1 MKTILPVLIIAII
14 GASCATDHVSV
25 PESQTQVWSAQMG
38 GLSWLAHQ
46 QRPDGYWGNNEHRV
60 ALTSLATLAFLS
72 HGETPASPK
81 YGEAVENGLRALLQ
95 VSNNS
100 PDLSPSDRALITWC
114 LAETYGMTR
123 IPTVLDSARTH
134 ASLLDSEVA
143 SHWNVYAG
151 HSLVFS
157 GAAPERG
164 KELLSSQKAIYAHR
178 ADDLMNRTIYSL
190 LLAWTGERNPHG
202 FNHDAEDEKHSKEWR
217 QTEKP
222 LQTAFLLT
230 QSIYRMG
237 GKEWDDWNKIFF
249 PELVRSQRR
258 KANYGWWSPKSLG
271 IRNTRE
277 ADGMTAKESRI
288 YATSLMLMTFPRRR
302 NLPSFQPLPEDRIKE
317 LLDEDDIIIEI
328 I

>member
-1 MKTILPVLIIAII
+1 MLIIAII
-14 GASCATDHVSV
+14 GASCATDRVSV
-25 PESQTQVWSAQMG
+25 PKSQAQAWSAQMG

-72 HGETPASPK
+72 HGETPSSQK
-81 YGEAVENGLRALLQ
+81 FGETVENGLRALLQ
-95 VSNNS
+95 VSNKS

-123 IPTVLDSARTH
+123 NPTVLDSARTH
-134 ASLLDSEVA
+134 ASLLDSQVA

-164 KELLSSQKAIYAHR
+164 KELLSSQRTIYAHR
-178 ADDLMNRTIYSL
+178 VDDLMDRTTYSL
-190 LLAWTGERNPHG
+190 LLAWASNREPNG
-202 FNHDAEDEKHSKEWR
+202 FNHDAEDGKHRKDWR
-217 QTEKP
+217 KTECP

-230 QSIYRMG
+230 QSIYQIG
-237 GKEWDDWNKIFF
+237 GKAWEDWNNIFF

-258 KANYGWWSPKSLG
+258 KANNGWWSPKSLG
-271 IRNTRE
+271 VSNTQE

-302 NLPSFQPLPEDRIKE
+302 NLPSFQQLPEDSKKE
-317 LLDEDDIIIEI
+317 PCDEDDIIIEI